1 MTVLSRE
8 PLSENM
14 DKQFCMQYVEG
25 MEHKDKIA
33 IVTGGARGFG
43 FGFAQALCAAG
54 ATVVILDRDGDEAR
68 RVANSLSADGAS
80 CSAVSCDVSDE
91 QAVDSAVA
99 HIVETLG
106 GVNILINNAG
116 LLANRYST
124 DFSIISRADVRAV
137 LEVNV
142 MGVINCSVAVRSA
155 MARRGG
161 GVILNLA
168 SIAGYTIPGPYGL
181 SKLAVRGLTVSLA
194 REFAPDNIRV
204 NAVAPGLMATES
216 VMADLPSDM
225 VGHFI
230 NDLQLLKRQGLPGDI
245 VDAAM
250 FLCSDKAS
258 FITGETL
265 RVSGGFPL
273 EV

>member
-1 MTVLSRE
+1 
-8 PLSENM
+8 
-14 DKQFCMQYVEG
+14 MQYG
-25 MEHKDKIA
+25 IYMEHRDKIA
-33 IVTGGARGFG
+33 LVTGGARGFG
-43 FGFAQALCAAG
+43 LGFAKALCAAG
-54 ATVVILDRDGDEAR
+54 ASVVIMDRDEDEAR
-68 RVANSLSADGAS
+68 RAAASLSIDGGKCIALP
-80 CSAVSCDVSDE
+80 CDVSDE
-91 QAVDSAVA
+91 QAVDAAVA
-99 HIVETLG
+99 YVADSLG
-106 GVNILINNAG
+106 GIDILINNAG
-116 LLANRYST
+116 LLANRYSQ
-124 DFSIISRADVRAV
+124 DFSVIARADVRSV

-142 MGVINCSVAVRSA
+142 MGVINCSVAVRPV

-204 NAVAPGLMATES
+204 NAIAPGLMATES
-216 VMADLPSDM
+216 VMDDLPADM
-225 VGHFI
+225 VDHFI
-230 NDLQLLKRQGLPGDI
+230 NDLQLLKRQGLPRDI

-273 EV
+273 QV